1 MKYRNIK
8 TGAIIDVNAEVSG
21 EDWEA
26 LNSSSPAISDSDEPV
41 ESKKAPKGKRKQ
53 V

>member
-8 TGAIIDVNAEVSG
+8 TGACIDVNAEISG

-26 LNSSSPAISDSDEPV
+26 VPSTSPKVPEEKRPV
-41 ESKKAPKGKRKQ
+41 KEEKAPKGKRK
-53 V
+53 